1 LSHIVEIKTE
11 VRDRV
16 AVEAACRR
24 LGLCQP
30 IEGTFKLYAS
40 RATGLAVKLPGW
52 SYPVV
57 CDTATGQL
65 RYDNFNGY
73 WGKPEEIDRFLQAYA
88 VENSTH
94 SQCTSGNGSA

>member
-1 LSHIVEIKTE
+1 LSHIVQIQTEI
-11 VRDRV
+11 RDR
-16 AVEAACRR
+16 AAIEAGCRR
-24 LGLCQP
+24 LGLALP
-30 IEGTFKLYAS
+30 TEGTFKLYAS

-57 CDTATGQL
+57 CDTATGRVQ
-65 RYDNFNGY
+65 YDNFAGH
-73 WGKPEEIDRFLQAYA
+73 WGKQEELDRFLQAYA